1 MIRLPGNGL
10 RAVSYTH
17 LDVYKRQVQVL
28 VRDRQAY
35 ASFRTAILLLDTIRE
50 MYPEQIAWEDN
61 SAGHDVLQ
69 PPSQPLFAR
78 YLDKLLAD
86 ADYTSG
92 VVDGEG
98 LIAKHAAARENYTR
112 RKARYHLYD

>member
-1 MIRLPGNGL
+1 MHP
-10 RAVSYTH
+10 S
-17 LDVYKRQVQVL
+17 
-28 VRDRQAY
+28 VRP
-35 ASFRTAILLLDTIRE
+35 SSC
-50 MYPEQIAWEDN
+50 N

-112 RKARYHLYD
+112 RKARYHLYE